1 MTLPRRTL
9 LAALVGPVLGAA
21 AIVPAVVW
29 WGRLP
34 DPMATHWAISGHPDG
49 SLARGAAIALVVGVA
64 VVAGLSACALTL
76 LRVHAAGLIA
86 GVGAL
91 FCWLAWSTILAN
103 EGAPAWRAASP
114 LPLPVALP
122 GIGLGILVAIF
133 VWRGAPLGP
142 LHDDGD
148 AVSASIEPGE
158 RAAWAGRAG
167 WSPLLPIGV
176 ALLALLLLGFVR
188 AWAAV
193 VPLLVVAFALTAF
206 CPVQVTA
213 DRRGLRIR
221 YGWLPWPTTTIAL
234 AEIRRADAIDLRPTE
249 WGGWGYRGSRRAM
262 GRAAIVLRRGAAIRL
277 DLADGSTFAVTVD
290 DAATAAGVLNDLR
303 AGI

>member
-1 MTLPRRTL
+1 
-9 LAALVGPVLGAA
+9 VL
-21 AIVPAVVW
+21 W

-34 DPMATHWAISGHPDG
+34 DPMATHWAMSGRPDG
-49 SLARGAAIALVVGVA
+49 SLVRGAAIALVVGVA

-91 FCWLAWSTILAN
+91 FCWLAWWTILAN
-103 EGAPAWRAASP
+103 AGAATWRTASR

-122 GIGLGILVAIF
+122 GIGLGVLVA
-133 VWRGAPLGP
+133 VWVGHDPPGDPLDA
-142 LHDDGD
+142 DDD
-148 AVSASIEPGE
+148 AVPAGVRLGE
-158 RAAWAGRAG
+158 RASWAGRAG

-234 AEIRRADAIDLRPTE
+234 SEIRRADAIDLRPMD

-262 GRAAIVLRRGAAIRL
+262 GRAAVVLRRGAAIRL

-303 AGI
+303 AST